1 MPDVE
6 LRGGLRVAGAR
17 GGGGKDVL
25 DLRDPVPE
33 GSVGD
38 GRQGTSLLVGAGRV
52 TGSVFLS

>member
-6 LRGGLRVAGAR
+6 LGGGLRVAGAG
-17 GGGGKDVL
+17 GGGGKDVF

-38 GRQGTSLLVGAGRV
+38 RRQGTPLLVVAARF
-52 TGSVFLS
+52 TGL